1 MADVRAPG
9 RATKGGVTPS
19 SLGRGSRLGR
29 YELLAPIGLGGMA
42 KVWAARQSGH
52 GGFAKI
58 VAIKTIPP
66 HLSRESDFER
76 LFVDEARVAS
86 LVHHPNVCEIF
97 ELSEETGILFL
108 VMEWVDGDSLVK
120 LLKPAAQVL
129 SI

>member
-9 RATKGGVTPS
+9 WPTQGGITSS
-19 SLGRGSRLGR
+19 SLGRGTRLGR
-29 YELLAPIGLGGMA
+29 YELLAPIGVGGMA

-58 VAIKTIPP
+58 VAIKTILP

-97 ELSEETGILFL
+97 ELGEEG
-108 VMEWVDGDSLVK
+108 
-120 LLKPAAQVL
+120 QVL
-129 SI
+129 YL